1 MNTKGLTI
9 YRSSAGSGKTFTLV
23 LNYLKLIIQDENPF
37 KFQEIL
43 AITFTNKAA
52 KEMKFRIGNI
62 IGNAVEGMNW
72 LGIFHGFGTN
82 LLRMRAG

>member
-23 LNYLKLIIQDENPF
+23 LNYLKLIIQDDNPF

-52 KEMKFRIGNI
+52 NEMKQRVLAHLKELADNPASEILP
-62 IGNAVEGMNW
+62 VYS
-72 LGIFHGFGTN
+72 
-82 LLRMRAG
+82 